1 VNRMNS
7 ARSLLL
13 TCRKVREMNALME
26 VWSLDSETQGDGK
39 CKENSEGQILGK
51 GLDDDKMN

>member
-1 VNRMNS
+1 MNS